1 MTVQPARMSINL
13 GKAASA
19 AGRALIALLF
29 VGAGVS
35 KILGPAPFLAHMA
48 EHHVPGVLLPP
59 VAALE
64 IGAGLAVLFGWRLR
78 YSAGA
83 LAAFCVS
90 TALVF
95 HANLGDHAERT
106 SFFKDLAIAGGL
118 AAMAASGL

>member
-1 MTVQPARMSINL
+1 MIARRVVAIV
-13 GKAASA
+13 
-19 AGRALIALLF
+19 GRALIALLF

-35 KILGPAPFLAHMA
+35 KVLGPAPFLAHMA
-48 EHHVPGVLLPP
+48 EFHVPGFLLPA

-64 IGAGLAVLFGWRLR
+64 VGAGLAILFGWRLR

-83 LAAFCVS
+83 LAVFCVS

-95 HANLGDHAERT
+95 HLNLGDHAERT

-118 AAMAASGL
+118 AAMAATAA

>member
-1 MTVQPARMSINL
+1 VTAQAAPAPMMVRTVVL
-13 GKAASA
+13 V

-29 VGAGVS
+29 IAAGLAKV
-35 KILGPAPFLAHMA
+35 LGPAPFLAHMA
-48 EHHVPGVLLPP
+48 EHHVPGFLLLG

-64 IGAGLAVLFGWRLR
+64 VGAGAAVLLGWRLR

-83 LAAFCVS
+83 LALFCVA

-118 AAMAASGL
+118 TALAATA

>member
-1 MTVQPARMSINL
+1 MMART
-13 GKAASA
+13 AALV

-29 VGAGVS
+29 IGAGVS
-35 KILGPAPFLAHMA
+35 KVLGPAPFLAHMA
-48 EHHVPGVLLPP
+48 EHHVPGVLLPA

-64 IGAGLAVLFGWRLR
+64 VGAGAAVLLGWRLL

-83 LAAFCVS
+83 LAAFCIA

-95 HANLGDHAERT
+95 HTNLGDHAERT

-118 AAMAASGL
+118 AALAATAL

>member
-1 MTVQPARMSINL
+1 MNFKQVVTIAC
-13 GKAASA
+13 
-19 AGRALIALLF
+19 RALIAVLF
-29 VGAGVS
+29 IGAGVS
-35 KILGPAPFLAHMA
+35 KVLGPAPFLAHMA
-48 EHHVPGVLLPP
+48 EFHVPGFLLLG

-64 IGAGLAVLFGWRLR
+64 IGAGTAVLLGWRLR

-95 HANLGDHAERT
+95 HLNLGDHVERT

-118 AAMAASGL
+118 AAMAATAV